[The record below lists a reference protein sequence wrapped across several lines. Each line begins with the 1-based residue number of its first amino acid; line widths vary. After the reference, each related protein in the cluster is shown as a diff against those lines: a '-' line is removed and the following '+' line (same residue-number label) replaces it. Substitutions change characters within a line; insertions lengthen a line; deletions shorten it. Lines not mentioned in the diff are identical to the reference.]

1 MADRARQKTDKQ
13 LNEMERAIGRIYQND
28 PALNRIKKKYMAYM
42 KDVEKATKDA
52 YTAYKDETD
61 AKRKA
66 ELKKAYMDEVKALTL
81 ENKKY
86 KSIVSEFTRIM
97 AGVNQQAIAV
107 ANAEMK
113 KIYIENYNQ
122 VAVDCREAGI
132 RVNG

>member
-42 KDVEKATKDA
+42 KDVEEATKDA
-52 YTAYKDETD
+52 YIAYKDETD
-61 AKRKA
+61 TKRKA
-66 ELKKAYMDEVKALTL
+66 ELKKVYMDEVKALTL

-86 KSIVSEFTRIM
+86 KSIVSEFTHIM
-97 AGVNQQAIAV
+97 AGVNQQAIAIS
-107 ANAEMK
+107 NSMMK

-122 VAVDCREAGI
+122 VAVDCKEAGI

>member
-42 KDVEKATKDA
+42 KDVEEATKDA

-61 AKRKA
+61 TKRKA

-97 AGVNQQAIAV
+97 ASVNQQAIAV
-107 ANAEMK
+107 ANSEMK

-132 RVNG
+132 KVNG

>member
-13 LNEMERAIGRIYQND
+13 LNEMERAIGRIYQNN

-42 KDVEKATKDA
+42 KDVEEATKDA
-52 YTAYKDETD
+52 YTAYKNETD
-61 AKRKA
+61 TKRKA

-107 ANAEMK
+107 SNSMMK

>member
-42 KDVEKATKDA
+42 KDVEEATKDA

-61 AKRKA
+61 TKRKA
-66 ELKKAYMDEVKALTL
+66 ELKKVYMDEVKALTL

-107 ANAEMK
+107 SNSMMK

>member
-1 MADRARQKTDKQ
+1 MADRARQETDKQ
-13 LNEMERAIGRIYQND
+13 LNQMERAIGRIYQND

-42 KDVEKATKDA
+42 KDVEEATKDA
-52 YTAYKDETD
+52 YTAYKNETD
-61 AKRKA
+61 TKRKA

-97 AGVNQQAIAV
+97 ADVNQQAIAI
-107 ANAEMK
+107 ANSEMK

>member
-42 KDVEKATKDA
+42 KDVEEATKDA
-52 YTAYKDETD
+52 YTAYKDEIDT
-61 AKRKA
+61 KRKA
-66 ELKKAYMDEVKALTL
+66 ELKKVYMDEVKALTL

-107 ANAEMK
+107 SNSMMK

-122 VAVDCREAGI
+122 VAVDCKEAGI

>member
-1 MADRARQKTDKQ
+1 MADRARQETDKQ
-13 LNEMERAIGRIYQND
+13 LNQMERAIGRIYQND

-42 KDVEKATKDA
+42 KDVEEATKDA
-52 YTAYKDETD
+52 YTAYKNETD
-61 AKRKA
+61 TKRKA

-107 ANAEMK
+107 ANSEMK

-132 RVNG
+132 KVNG

>member
-13 LNEMERAIGRIYQND
+13 LNEMERAIGRIFQND

-42 KDVEKATKDA
+42 KDVEEATKDA
-52 YTAYKDETD
+52 YTAYKNETD
-61 AKRKA
+61 TKRKA

-86 KSIVSEFTRIM
+86 KFIVSEFTHIM
-97 AGVNQQAIAV
+97 AGVNQQAIAI
-107 ANAEMK
+107 ANSMMK

-122 VAVDCREAGI
+122 VAVDCKEAGI
-132 RVNG
+132 RING

>member
-1 MADRARQKTDKQ
+1 MADRARQETDKQ
-13 LNEMERAIGRIYQND
+13 LNQMERAIGRIYQND

-42 KDVEKATKDA
+42 KDVEEATKDA
-52 YTAYKDETD
+52 YTAYKNETD
-61 AKRKA
+61 TKRKE

-97 AGVNQQAIAV
+97 ASVNQQAIAV
-107 ANAEMK
+107 ANSEMK

>member
-13 LNEMERAIGRIYQND
+13 LNQIERAIGRIYQND

-42 KDVEKATKDA
+42 KDVEEATKDA
-52 YTAYKDETD
+52 YTAYKNEIDT
-61 AKRKA
+61 KRKA

-107 ANAEMK
+107 ANSEMK